1 MHKRTHLTLT
11 EDAPTDTRR
20 RAARP
25 SKPRTRRPK
34 RTPAE
39 RAARA
44 ARWNRGLRLFA
55 LAGFVAEAG
64 VLLLANPYFHV
75 SKVRVEGTQTLMA
88 DQVFEEA
95 GVPARTNI
103 FAMLRQP
110 FVKRM
115 EQDPVV
121 DHATRSIRLPDTLVL
136 TVTERRP
143 RAVLAASGQ
152 FWLLDPKGVPYRQIE
167 APVPGLPTVQ
177 VASALLP
184 ETLAL
189 GQPLHAVWMADVS
202 RLLTLLDA
210 SPELSRTLGSAKTGG
225 AKITV
230 DQNLNLC
237 LNRMLNR
244 RDQLQIRLG
253 QSDSLPRKMALA
265 DAAVSA
271 YGGAL
276 ARQASYIDVSC
287 PQQPVW
293 RPRANLPDDPAN
305 NPTTTST
312 QEITTH
318 GTDSRTD

>member
-1 MHKRTHLTLT
+1 MPKRPHLTIT

-20 RAARP
+20 RNGRSVRP
-25 SKPRTRRPK
+25 PKPRTRRPK
-34 RTPAE
+34 RTQAE
-39 RAARA
+39 RAASA

-55 LAGFVAEAG
+55 LAGFMAEAG

-75 SKVRVEGTQTLMA
+75 TKVRVVGTQTLTA
-88 DQVFEEA
+88 QQVFEEA
-95 GVPARTNI
+95 SVPAHTNI
-103 FAMLRQP
+103 FALLRQP

-115 EQDPVV
+115 AQDPVV
-121 DHATRSIRLPDTLVL
+121 DHASRSIRLPDTLVL
-136 TVTERRP
+136 TVAERQP
-143 RAVLAASGQ
+143 YAVLAAPGQ
-152 FWLLDPKGVPYRQIE
+152 FWLLDSKGVPYRQLP
-167 APVPGLPTVQ
+167 APMRGLPTVQ
-177 VASALLP
+177 VAAAVLP
-184 ETLAL
+184 DAVTL
-189 GQPLHAVWMADVS
+189 GKPLHAVWLPDVK
-202 RLLTLLDA
+202 RLLTLMDK
-210 SPELSRTLGSAKTGG
+210 SPELSRTLGG

-237 LNRMLNR
+237 LNR

-253 QSDSLPRKMALA
+253 QPDSLPRKMALA

-293 RPRANLPDDPAN
+293 RPRTQSSE
-305 NPTTTST
+305 NPTMQNTET

>member
-1 MHKRTHLTLT
+1 MPKRPHLTIT

-20 RAARP
+20 RSGRATRP
-25 SKPRTRRPK
+25 PQSESRKPRTRRPK

-39 RAARA
+39 RAASA

-55 LAGFVAEAG
+55 LVGFVAEAG

-75 SKVRVEGTQTLMA
+75 TKVRVVGTQTLTA
-88 DQVFEEA
+88 QQVFEEA
-95 GVPARTNI
+95 NVPARTNI

-110 FVKRM
+110 FVKRVAA
-115 EQDPVV
+115 DPVI
-121 DHATRSIRLPDTLVL
+121 DHATRSVQLPDTLVL
-136 TVTERRP
+136 TVAERQP

-152 FWLLDPKGVPYRQIE
+152 FWLLDTKGVPYRQLD
-167 APVPGLPTVQ
+167 APVHSLPVVQ
-177 VASALLP
+177 VAAAVLP
-184 ETLAL
+184 GAVVL
-189 GQPLHAVWMADVS
+189 GQPLHTVWLPNVS
-202 RLLTLLDA
+202 RLLTLIDK
-210 SPELSRTLGSAKTGG
+210 SPELSRTLGG

-237 LNRMLNR
+237 LNR

-253 QSDSLPRKMALA
+253 QPDSLPRKMALA

-293 RPRANLPDDPAN
+293 RPRTQSSE
-305 NPTTTST
+305 NPTTQDTNT

-318 GTDSRTD
+318 GTDSRTN

>member
-1 MHKRTHLTLT
+1 MPKRPHLTIT

-20 RAARP
+20 RTGRAMRP
-25 SKPRTRRPK
+25 PKPRTRRPR
-34 RTPAE
+34 RTEAE
-39 RAARA
+39 RAASA

-55 LAGFVAEAG
+55 LAGFMAEAG

-75 SKVRVEGTQTLMA
+75 TRVQVEGTRMLTP
-88 DQVFEEA
+88 DEVFEEA
-95 GVPARTNI
+95 SVPARTNI
-103 FAMLRQP
+103 FVMLRQP
-110 FVKRM
+110 FVKRLT
-115 EQDPVV
+115 QDPVI
-121 DHATRSIRLPDTLVL
+121 DHATRSIRLPNTLVL

-143 RAVLAASGQ
+143 RVVLAAQGQ
-152 FWLLDPKGVPYRQIE
+152 FWLLDPKGVPYRQIA
-167 APVPGLPTVQ
+167 APVRGLPTVQ
-177 VASALLP
+177 VAAAVLP
-184 ETLAL
+184 ETMTL
-189 GQPLHAVWMADVS
+189 GQPIHAVWMADVS

-210 SPELSRTLGSAKTGG
+210 SPELSRTLGDAKMGG

-237 LNRMLNR
+237 LNR

-293 RPRANLPDDPAN
+293 RPRTETQN
-305 NPTTTST
+305 T
-312 QEITTH
+312 QEITNH
-318 GTDSRTD
+318 GPESRTD

>member
-1 MHKRTHLTLT
+1 MPKRPHLTIT
-11 EDAPTDTRR
+11 EDAPTDTGRR
-20 RAARP
+20 AGRAARP
-25 SKPRTRRPK
+25 PKPRPRRSR

-39 RAARA
+39 LAARA

-75 SKVRVEGTQTLMA
+75 TKVQVEGTQTLTA
-88 DQVFEEA
+88 SQVAEEA
-95 GVPARTNI
+95 NVPARTNI

-121 DHATRSIRLPDTLVL
+121 DHATRSIRLPNTLVL

-143 RAVLAASGQ
+143 RAVLAAQGQ
-152 FWLLDPKGVPYRQIE
+152 FWLLDPKGVPYRQIA
-167 APVPGLPTVQ
+167 APVRGLPTVQ
-177 VASALLP
+177 VASAVLP
-184 ETLAL
+184 ETMPL
-189 GQPLHAVWMADVS
+189 GQPIHAVWMADVS
-202 RLLTLLDA
+202 RLLSLLDA
-210 SPELSRTLGSAKTGG
+210 SPELSRTLGGVKTGG

-237 LNRMLNR
+237 LNR

-293 RPRANLPDDPAN
+293 RPRTDTHGHHSESE
-305 NPTTTST
+305 TTQDTR
-312 QEITTH
+312 EITTH
-318 GTDSRTD
+318 GPDSRTD

>member
-1 MHKRTHLTLT
+1 MSKRPHLKIT

-20 RAARP
+20 RSGRTPPRP
-25 SKPRTRRPK
+25 RRPR
-34 RTPAE
+34 RTAEE

-55 LAGFVAEAG
+55 LVGFVAEAG

-75 SKVRVEGTQTLMA
+75 TKVRVVGTQTLTA
-88 DQVFEEA
+88 PQVFEEA
-95 GVPARTNI
+95 SVPARTNI

-110 FVKRM
+110 FVKRLA
-115 EQDPVV
+115 QDPVV
-121 DHATRSIRLPDTLVL
+121 DHATRSIRLPDTVVL
-136 TVTERRP
+136 TVAERQP
-143 RAVLAASGQ
+143 HAVLAANGQ
-152 FWLLDPKGVPYRQIE
+152 FWLLDTKGVPYRQLH
-167 APVPGLPTVQ
+167 APVRGLPTVQ
-177 VASALLP
+177 VAAAVLP
-184 ETLAL
+184 ESVIL
-189 GQPLHAVWMADVS
+189 GQPLHAVWLPDVS
-202 RLLTLLDA
+202 RLLTLIDK
-210 SPELSRTLGSAKTGG
+210 SPELSRTLGG

-237 LNRMLNR
+237 LNRT
-244 RDQLQIRLG
+244 DQLQIRLG
-253 QSDSLPRKMALA
+253 QPDSLPRKMALA

-293 RPRANLPDDPAN
+293 KPRAKLPGDQAA
-305 NPTTTST
+305 TSTHDT

-318 GTDSRTD
+318 GTDARLD

>member
-1 MHKRTHLTLT
+1 MHKRTHLTIT

-20 RAARP
+20 RAGRARTP
-25 SKPRTRRPK
+25 KPRRPRRSWNAK
-34 RTPAE
+34 
-39 RAARA
+39 
-44 ARWNRGLRLFA
+44 RWNRGLRLFA
-55 LAGFVAEAG
+55 LARFLAEAG

-75 SKVRVEGTQTLMA
+75 TKVRVEGTRTRTPN
-88 DQVFEEA
+88 QVFEEA

-110 FVKRM
+110 FVKRLT
-115 EQDPVV
+115 QDPVV

-136 TVTERRP
+136 TVTERQP

-152 FWLLDPKGVPYRQIE
+152 FWLLDPKGVPYRQLD
-167 APVPGLPTVQ
+167 APVRGLPTVQ
-177 VASALLP
+177 VASAVLP
-184 ETLAL
+184 ETLTL
-189 GQPLHAVWMADVS
+189 GQPLRTVWMADVS

-210 SPELSRTLGSAKTGG
+210 SPELSRSLGSAKTGG

-237 LNRMLNR
+237 LNRTLNKT
-244 RDQLQIRLG
+244 DQLQIRLG

-293 RPRANLPDDPAN
+293 RPRAKLPDDRTDNQINTEA
-305 NPTTTST
+305 
-312 QEITTH
+312 QETNTH
-318 GTDSRTD
+318 GTDSRTY